1 MTENYYAILGV
12 AETAS
17 VDEIKARFRFL
28 SQAYHPDKFPARAH
42 KQSAEEEFK
51 RINQAYQVLS
61 DSAQRA
67 RYDAARSTAASYP
80 PKPKSQRPAP
90 SPPPEPGSQHRN
102 EPSPSPSA
110 APERVKAFP
119 ARRLVSA
126 QSLFL
131 GVGLSVVIAL
141 VLKAV
146 YAYIAAFWLLEM
158 NAAARLDFFMQ
169 HFDFGQAGPLLT
181 FVRTVLTLTLFF
193 YLSFTQKTVWVV
205 RYLICASLFLWI
217 GIALDAIYFKLY
229 LAEVIKRPLFVQLF
243 SRATEYLLAL
253 CLFIAGLGIMDFVV
267 RQTGRWSTKSS

>member
-17 VDEIKARFRFL
+17 ADDIKARFRFL

-51 RINQAYQVLS
+51 RINQAYQFLS

-67 RYDAARSTAASYP
+67 RYDAARATAVPQP
-80 PKPKSQRPAP
+80 PKPAPKRPAP
-90 SPPPEPGSQHRN
+90 AYESRDEPPP
-102 EPSPSPSA
+102 PSA
-110 APERVKAFP
+110 VQERAKALP
-119 ARRLVSA
+119 SRKLVSPK
-126 QSLFL
+126 SLLL
-131 GVGLSVVIAL
+131 GVGLSVLIAL
-141 VLKAV
+141 ILKAV
-146 YAYIAAFWLLEM
+146 YAYLASFWLLEL
-158 NAAARLDFFMQ
+158 NAAARLDFFIK

-181 FVRTVLTLTLFF
+181 FARTVLTLTLFF
-193 YLSFTQKTVWVV
+193 YLTLTQKTAWGV

-229 LAEVIKRPLFVQLF
+229 LAEVIKRPMFERLF

-253 CLFIAGLGIMDFVV
+253 GLFIAGLGIMDFVV
-267 RQTGRWSTKSS
+267 RQVARQGTKSSSPKET